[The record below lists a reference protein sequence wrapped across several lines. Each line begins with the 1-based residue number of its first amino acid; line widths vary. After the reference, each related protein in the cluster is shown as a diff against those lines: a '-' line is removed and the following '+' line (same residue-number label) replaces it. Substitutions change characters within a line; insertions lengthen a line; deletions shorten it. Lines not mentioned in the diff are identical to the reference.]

1 MTATAAVV
9 EQVELELAGDID
21 DYPDNSTAR
30 ADFEI
35 TFDTAP
41 GRQLAELKIISC
53 CMSHYKRAGARR
65 ARAVEKKARGIPGEY
80 ERKITKLVST
90 LDAADG
96 RVMAK
101 YKSFGD
107 IRCLVG
113 GGYGEFNRDFKR
125 VMRQLAESKTATVM
139 ADTPVAGGEALQ
151 LQHIRR
157 RVSTV
162 LWRSQSN
169 LLLNGLKMSGPGGAE
184 AYRRRRAGRC
194 AYDDGVA
201 EVRAAW
207 EVEFCRRS
215 PTGTLMQQ
223 RRPREAWLLSRN

>member
-1 MTATAAVV
+1 M
-9 EQVELELAGDID
+9 
-21 DYPDNSTAR
+21 R
-30 ADFEI
+30 
-35 TFDTAP
+35 
-41 GRQLAELKIISC
+41 
-53 CMSHYKRAGARR
+53 
-65 ARAVEKKARGIPGEY
+65 IPGEY
-80 ERKITKLVST
+80 ERKITK

-113 GGYGEFNRDFKR
+113 GGYGEFNRDFKK
-125 VMRQLAESKTATVM
+125 VMRQLAESKIATVM
-139 ADTPVAGGEALQ
+139 ADTPVAGGEA

-184 AYRRRRAGRC
+184 AYRRRKADRC

-207 EVEFCRRS
+207 EVEFCRRG
-215 PTGTLMQQ
+215 PTGTLSGDGRG
-223 RRPREAWLLSRN
+223 RRGY

>member
-1 MTATAAVV
+1 VECTPEVYWLFEALIPQDKRDRINELPQQGARDPRYGVV
-9 EQVELELAGDID
+9 
-21 DYPDNSTAR
+21 PD
-30 ADFEI
+30 FQI

-65 ARAVEKKARGIPGEY
+65 ARAVEKKAREIPGEY
-80 ERKITKLVST
+80 ERKIKK

-96 RVMAK
+96 RVLAK
-101 YKSFGD
+101 YRSFGD

-113 GGYGEFNRDFKR
+113 GGYGEFNRDFKK
-125 VMRQLAESKTATVM
+125 VMRQLAESKIATVM
-139 ADTPVAGGEALQ
+139 ADTPVAGGEA

-184 AYRRRRAGRC
+184 AYRRRKADRC

-215 PTGTLMQQ
+215 PTGALSGDGRG
-223 RRPREAWLLSRN
+223 RRGY